1 MTSKSDEHVGPQ
13 NQTGLSSPF
22 WILNAHFLQNGA
34 RSSRRA
40 GKKHVFLTTAG
51 IVHMIRII
59 IYAFVGRTEG
69 IMGLTFFAATE
80 SDVWQITTSSR
91 VVSWH

>member
-1 MTSKSDEHVGPQ
+1 
-13 NQTGLSSPF
+13 
-22 WILNAHFLQNGA
+22 
-34 RSSRRA
+34 
-40 GKKHVFLTTAG
+40 
-51 IVHMIRII
+51 MIRII
-59 IYAFVGRTEG
+59 IYAFVGRTEC